1 MNYQMLLECY
11 SKGVRISIDEAELL
25 DIELYSQLESI
36 KVSRTQGCIEV
47 APDHIC
53 NASNV
58 CNGSLWITCLASVL
72 DQLIPPSLGKKARGP
87 KVFEELI
94 MYEYLVDHST

>member
-11 SKGVRISIDEAELL
+11 AKGVIISKDEAVLL

-53 NASNV
+53 QVASV
-58 CNGSLWITCLASVL
+58 CEGSLWITCLASVL
-72 DQLIPPSLGKKARGP
+72 DQLIPPSLGIKARGP
-87 KVFEELI
+87 KVFEALLK
-94 MYEYLVDHST
+94 YENLVDD